1 MGSADGK
8 WPRITLVERVCAVA
22 NQFRGDKEEVWTP
35 IGGQDVLPLAIRSKV
50 SHKDQDKVEEVRKK
64 KKILRSSLAS
74 LRVDLSSFKPNYIY
88 IYILHIE

>member
-50 SHKDQDKVEEVRKK
+50 SHKDQDKVEEVRKTM
-64 KKILRSSLAS
+64 
-74 LRVDLSSFKPNYIY
+74 FIY
-88 IYILHIE
+88 LHIRLIVFMHVCIFKHI